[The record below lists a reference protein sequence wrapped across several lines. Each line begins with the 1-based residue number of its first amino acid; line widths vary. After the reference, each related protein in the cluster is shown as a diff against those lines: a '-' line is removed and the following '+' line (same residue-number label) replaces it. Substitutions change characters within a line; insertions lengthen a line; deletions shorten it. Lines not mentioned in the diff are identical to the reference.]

1 MHWNRRD
8 IVKLLAGSVALAAAG
23 RQAEAL
29 AANAGWAHPKP
40 STFASGDLLWP
51 ALPNTYIPYTR
62 GMSSEA
68 PPTSETEEW
77 TKARDAFLQQMP
89 SGNTPGEKQLRE
101 RLKQMSY
108 TEFRALFLQDREMGA
123 PRHRERSLLSAQHI
137 SVGHVGILEI
147 DGDGKIWVIEAM
159 PKGSKGYS
167 IIFERLSNG
176 VIRTPYD
183 TWAKQHEGYNVW
195 HGRVK
200 TDNDRARI
208 AETAKSFLGRDYWI
222 WSLDF
227 ADETAFYCSKLVWV
241 SVYKALGVALD
252 GDTNTARQLWLSP
265 KRLMKLDTI
274 SMLFSPAP
282 YGE

>member
-8 IVKLLAGSVALAAAG
+8 VGKLLAGSLALAAVG
-23 RQAEAL
+23 RQSEVW
-29 AANAGWAHPKP
+29 AANAEWAHPKP

-51 ALPNTYIPYTR
+51 ALPNTYIPYAR

-77 TKARDAFLQQMP
+77 TKARDAFLQQIP
-89 SGNTPGEKQLRE
+89 SGNTPEAKELRE
-101 RLKQMSY
+101 RIKQMSY
-108 TEFRALFLQDREMGA
+108 PEFRALFFQDSEMGDQ
-123 PRHRERSLLSAQHI
+123 RQRLRSLFGAQHL

-147 DGDGKIWVIEAM
+147 DDEGKIWVVEAM
-159 PKGSKGYS
+159 PKGSKSYS
-167 IIFERLSNG
+167 IVFERLSNG

-183 TWAKQHEGYNVW
+183 TWAKQHDGYNVW

-200 TDNDRARI
+200 TDKDRARI
-208 AETAKSFLGRDYWI
+208 AKTAKSFLGRDYWI

-241 SVYKALGVALD
+241 SVYKALGFALD
-252 GDTNTARQLWLSP
+252 GDNTMARQLWLSP
-265 KRLMKLDTI
+265 KRLMKLETI

>member
-8 IVKLLAGSVALAAAG
+8 VVKLLAGSVALAAAG
-23 RQAEAL
+23 RQSEVQ

-51 ALPNTYIPYTR
+51 ALPNTYMPYER
-62 GMSSEA
+62 GMSSQS
-68 PPTSETEEW
+68 PLTSETEQW
-77 TKARDAFLQQMP
+77 AKAREAFLQQLSSRNM
-89 SGNTPGEKQLRE
+89 PGESELRE

-108 TEFRALFLQDREMGA
+108 PEFRAMFFQDREMRSPG
-123 PRHRERSLLSAQHI
+123 PQERSLFSAQHL

-147 DGDGKIWVIEAM
+147 DGQGKIWVIEAM
-159 PKGSKGYS
+159 PKGSKSYS
-167 IIFERLSNG
+167 IVFERLSNG
-176 VIRTPYD
+176 VIRTPYN
-183 TWAKQHEGYNVW
+183 TWAKQHEGYNIW

-200 TDNDRARI
+200 TETGRARI
-208 AETAKSFLGRDYWI
+208 AEAAKSFLGRDYWI

-227 ADETAFYCSKLVWV
+227 SDETAFYCSKLVWV
-241 SVYKALGVALD
+241 SVYKSLGFALD
-252 GDTNTARQLWLSP
+252 GDKTMARQLWLSP
-265 KRLMKLDTI
+265 KRLMKLDTV